1 MAAFD
6 MFYNIKDFGA
16 AGNGLAKD
24 TRAIQAAIDKCSENG
39 GTVYFP
45 YGKYLT
51 GTIYMR
57 SRVNLKLEAGAT
69 IMGSPVLADYSE
81 DTHYN
86 RYDNEPFLDRC
97 LIYSQD
103 LEDIGFEGP
112 GTIDGQGE
120 KFYVEN
126 DPFVPHPMLLR
137 FLRCKNIR
145 LIGGFKIRMPA
156 GWSTAFLECE
166 DIFADSLD
174 ILSRH
179 ANGDGLDFDSCQNVL
194 VTNCKFDTSDDS
206 ICLQNSVEGHSCKNI
221 VVTNCIMRSKW
232 AAVRIGLLTSSDIED
247 VIISNCVFHD
257 TQCSGFKIQ
266 SAEGS
271 YIRNMIF
278 QNIVMRNIP
287 RPLFITANHYHMGKN
302 APADPPRTG
311 GICNLR
317 FENIKAVYSADY
329 KHNPAAGIIIM
340 GIPGHYIKNID
351 LSGIELIS
359 AGGWE
364 DEMLHPDSI
373 PELTNNRPEY
383 YIFKKIPAYGL
394 YARHVK
400 GLRVRDM
407 RLGYDRADKRPPIV
421 LDDVHN
427 SEICGVWA
435 KVEEGTDTVVKLHN
449 AEGID
454 VRESKA
460 IDNEYNEI
468 LGVKMVSH

>member
-1 MAAFD
+1 MSIFD
-6 MFYNIKDFGA
+6 MFYNVRDFGA
-16 AGNGLAKD
+16 VGNGLVKD
-24 TRAIQAAIDKCSENG
+24 TKAIQTAIDKCSESG

-45 YGKYLT
+45 NGKYLS
-51 GTIYMR
+51 GTLYMR
-57 SRVNLKLEAGAT
+57 SKVTIKLDVAAT
-69 IMGSPVLADYSE
+69 IMGSPDLTDYSE

-103 LEDIGFEGP
+103 LEDISFEGP

-120 KFYVEN
+120 KFYVES
-126 DPFVPHPMLLR
+126 DPYVPHPMLLR
-137 FLRCKNIR
+137 FLRCKNVR
-145 LIGGFKIRMPA
+145 LNGFKIRMPA

-179 ANGDGLDFDSCQNVL
+179 ANGDGLDFDSCRNVL

-206 ICLQNSVEGHSCKNI
+206 ICLQNSVEGHPCRNV
-221 VVTNCIMRSKW
+221 VVTNCVMKSKW
-232 AAVRIGLLTSSDIED
+232 AAVRIGLLTSGDIED
-247 VIISNCVFHD
+247 VTFSNCVFHD
-257 TQCSGFKIQ
+257 IQCSGFKIQ

-271 YIRNMIF
+271 YIRNMVF

-302 APADPPRTG
+302 APVDPPKTG
-311 GICNLR
+311 GISNLR
-317 FENIKAVYSADY
+317 FENIKAVYDAGY
-329 KHNPAAGIIIM
+329 KHDPAAGIVIM

-351 LSGIELIS
+351 LSGIEMITS
-359 AGGWE
+359 GGWS
-364 DEMLHPDSI
+364 DEIPDPDSI
-373 PELTNNRPEY
+373 PELTNNRPEF

-407 RLGYDRADKRPPIV
+407 RLGYDMTDKRPPIV
-421 LDDVHN
+421 LDDVFN
-427 SEICGVWA
+427 SELCGVWA
-435 KVEEGTDTVVKLHN
+435 KVDEKTGTVIKLHSS
-449 AEGID
+449 EGIV

-460 IDNEYNEI
+460 IDDECGEI
-468 LGVKMVSH
+468 PGITVVSN